1 MRTGAFLILSLAA
14 TSAMA
19 GEPEVKNQEYY
30 DRQVAESMQA
40 MTNELQNMT
49 GEMVKYMNA
58 FNKAVGESMPQ
69 LSQNMSEALKSMRPV
84 AENMQKTAEDF
95 AKNINAQLQ
104 TAAPATPKSEN
115 TYKPEAI
122 KPVLAIDDDNH
133 IRSDNNAVQNN
144 HSELNAAIDEELQ
157 ILQQN
162 HTAQT
167 PQAKIKL
174 FPSSIE

>member
-40 MTNELQNMT
+40 MTGELQNMT

-58 FNKAVGESMPQ
+58 FNKAVSESMPQ

-104 TAAPATPKSEN
+104 TAAPAAQTRDDD
-115 TYKPEAI
+115 YKPAAV
-122 KPVLAIDDDNH
+122 KPILAIDDDNH
-133 IRSDNNAVQNN
+133 TAGDTNAAQNN

-162 HTAQT
+162 RTAQA

-174 FPSSIE
+174 FPSSVE